1 MLVKTI
7 SNNVVD
13 RADCIQIK
21 DKFYQKEVDCVR
33 LEGKWYWVKSRMIYF
48 NERLDQYKKVTNDT
62 TEFFAKKDAAKH
74 HHHEWK

>member
-33 LEGKWYWVKSRMIYF
+33 IEGRWV
-48 NERLDQYKKVTNDT
+48 LG
-62 TEFFAKKDAAKH
+62 
-74 HHHEWK
+74 